1 MKRTARVSAAAAGRL
16 SLGTKIGYGVGDI
29 FGGGSFVI
37 ISTWYLYFLTDVVR
51 INPGLAGTAF
61 LVSKLY
67 DAVTDPFEGVL
78 TDRTRTR
85 LGSRS
90 GKPSDCEVIQ

>member
-1 MKRTARVSAAAAGRL
+1 V
-16 SLGTKIGYGVGDI
+16 
-29 FGGGSFVI
+29 
-37 ISTWYLYFLTDVVR
+37 STWYLYFLTDVVK

-61 LVSKLY
+61 LVSKLW

-85 LGSRS
+85 LGRRRPSSSPAYLSSSSRS
-90 GKPSDCEVIQ
+90 S